1 MAKRIYILFLI
12 LLFTQLAFGQF
23 IGKDAVSKA
32 LFYLQK
38 SELDSAK
45 KYIDEADFDQELITQ
60 PKTWYYK
67 ALIYK
72 DLYKLNEKD
81 DKNSPLRLTAV
92 ASLKKLNEVD
102 ANKEFKE
109 SGQKMMT
116 YLASTFYNDA
126 ARSLNPSSYKNA
138 EDYYAKYRELTL
150 LSSSETDLSQQDIKF
165 KLALA
170 SMLNQ
175 DLERQPKKDSL
186 KVLEVR
192 NLYQTVLSLDTNNGS
207 ANYNIGIIYYN
218 EAADLINN
226 MDYDMD
232 LEKLNEMQDICINLF
247 LQALPYMKKSY
258 ELDWN
263 KKEAIIGLGNI
274 YHGLNDTEKEEFYKK
289 ELKDISSENK

>member
-12 LLFTQLAFGQF
+12 LLFTQIAFGQF

-102 ANKEFKE
+102 TTKEFKE

-126 ARSLNPSSYKNA
+126 ARSLNPNSYKSA
-138 EDYYAKYRELTL
+138 EDYYARYRELTL
-150 LSSSETDLSQQDIKF
+150 LSTSETDLSQQDIKF

-186 KVLEVR
+186 KALEVR

>member
-289 ELKDISSENK
+289 ELKDITPENK